1 MKTYS
6 WYHSDLGNHIHVN
19 RNLQIS
25 NYYLIKFNICLLL
38 KEFPIILIRR
48 ILKNT
53 REIEIL
59 KEALASFNFF
69 FTEED
74 LFEESLEYVLA
85 NINKLVILMMT
96 ILTSYNSYLMPFEK
110 KESPKGAWRET
121 LFEQID
127 DNLDFI
133 GSADKMIQLGSTT
146 ISILKE
152 SIRIMIKFSP
162 LMTEFLDQNC
172 PTWRK
177 QLEVS

>member
-1 MKTYS
+1 
-6 WYHSDLGNHIHVN
+6 
-19 RNLQIS
+19 
-25 NYYLIKFNICLLL
+25 
-38 KEFPIILIRR
+38 
-48 ILKNT
+48 
-53 REIEIL
+53 
-59 KEALASFNFF
+59 
-69 FTEED
+69 
-74 LFEESLEYVLA
+74 
-85 NINKLVILMMT
+85 
-96 ILTSYNSYLMPFEK
+96 MPFEK

-133 GSADKMIQLGSTT
+133 GSSDKMIQLGSTT

-172 PTWRK
+172 PAWRK